1 MPQITCSALLFDLD
15 GVLIDSMAA
24 VARVWTRWAI
34 EHGFEPDEVVR
45 AAHGRPSASTV
56 REYLPAADP
65 AAENRELE
73 RREIEDTVGIVA
85 LPGAL
90 ELLQSLPHE
99 RWAIVT
105 SCTRALAEVRMH
117 VGGLPRPIALVT
129 SSDLKSGKPSPDPY
143 LKAAELLG
151 FPAAECVVVEDAA
164 AGIRSGKAAG
174 ARVIGVSTFSDGDEF
189 RETGAEWVV
198 ESCAAIS
205 LAGPPDGNGELS
217 LILMP
222 AGFGIVGTQVRR
234 KSQV

>member
-1 MPQITCSALLFDLD
+1 MAQFTCSALLFDLD

-24 VARVWTRWAI
+24 VARVWARWAI
-34 EHGFEPDEVVR
+34 EHGFEPDEVIR
-45 AAHGRPSASTV
+45 EAHGRPSASTV
-56 REYLPAADP
+56 LEYLPGADH

-73 RREIEDTVGIVA
+73 RREMEDTRGIVA

-117 VGGLPRPIALVT
+117 AGGLPRPIALVT
-129 SSDLKSGKPSPDPY
+129 SSDLKNGKPSPDPY

-151 FPAAECVVVEDAA
+151 FPPAECVVVEDAA

-174 ARVIGVSTFSDGDEF
+174 AWVIGVSTFSDEDEL
-189 RETGAEWVV
+189 RENGAEWVV

-205 LAGPPDGNGELS
+205 LAGPADGNGELS
-217 LILMP
+217 LILMS
-222 AGFGIVGTQVRR
+222 AGSGIVGRQVRR